1 MLWFAKNNGAALR
14 TQHGVVQFGGSPV
27 GSPESSSML
36 LQGCAFMACHCGCNF
51 DYNTGQP
58 YENGIGPAH
67 LFAPEWVDDHLAMM
81 AANLAQLEALTAA
94 AAANHH

>member
-1 MLWFAKNNGAALR
+1 
-14 TQHGVVQFGGSPV
+14 
-27 GSPESSSML
+27 ML